1 MRVEFPIAFD
11 GKRKGYPVPKETGVS
26 IFMSTGK
33 MDDLVSNASGFPP
46 DVPHANLQNY
56 GETGLPIDYMKNRAV
71 FEDNQ
76 RF

>member
-1 MRVEFPIAFD
+1 
-11 GKRKGYPVPKETGVS
+11 
-26 IFMSTGK
+26 MSTGK